1 MLSLKKGRQKFMQYY
16 AVKLHLQT
24 ERQVSFGNIQRELKK
39 NTFKLNGEISENLNA

>member
-1 MLSLKKGRQKFMQYY
+1 MQYY

-39 NTFKLNGEISENLNA
+39 TLSN